1 MIGGGLFEAN
11 PDRGGDAYRSSE
23 RGFGLT
29 FAAIGVAVGL
39 AKLWSGQSI
48 GWVWLAGAAALAALA
63 LACPWILAPFNRL
76 WGRLAVLLQR
86 VVTPVVM
93 LVVFVA
99 TVVPTGLIMRALG
112 KDPLRL
118 KPDPAAA
125 TYWIDREP
133 SGPAPGTM
141 KNQF

>member
-1 MIGGGLFEAN
+1 MIGGGPFEAN
-11 PDRGGDAYRSSE
+11 LDRGGDVYRSSE

-29 FAAIGVAVGL
+29 FAAIGVAVGV
-39 AKLWSGQSI
+39 AKLWSGQTI
-48 GWVWLAGAAALAALA
+48 GWGWLAAAAALLALA
-63 LACPWILAPFNRL
+63 LACPWILAPLNRL

-118 KPDPAAA
+118 KADPTAK

-133 SGPAPGTM
+133 PGPAPATM
-141 KNQF
+141 RNQF